1 MEPKPDE
8 FIPTR
13 ASLLERLKDWED
25 NESWQEFFAIYRR
38 LVFGTARKAGLTEVE
53 AEEVVQETLISVAK
67 TIKDFKYDR
76 ERCTFK
82 SWLGH
87 LTRKRVADQFRKR
100 AKQPLIELSSRT
112 GDTQTPV
119 IERIPDEQA
128 ARVEDLWEE
137 EWRTNLIRAAL
148 NSLKTEISGEQFQIF
163 DLYVVRKLKASEVAA
178 AVGVSVGQV
187 YLSKHRVAR
196 LLKREVKRLEA
207 ELNKGMNHA

>member
-1 MEPKPDE
+1 MEE

-13 ASLLERLKDWED
+13 ASLLERLKNWED
-25 NESWQEFFAIYRR
+25 NRSWQEFFAIYRR
-38 LVFGTARKAGLTEVE
+38 LVFGTARKAGLTEAE

-87 LTRKRVADQFRKR
+87 LTRKRIADQFRKR
-100 AKQPLIELSSRT
+100 AKLPLVEPPPDTRA
-112 GDTQTPV
+112 TQTPA
-119 IERIPDEQA
+119 IERIPDDQA
-128 ARVEDLWEE
+128 ASVEDLWEE
-137 EWRTNLIRAAL
+137 EWQTNLIHAAL
-148 NSLKTEISGEQFQIF
+148 NNLKKEISGEQFQIF
-163 DLYVVRKLKASEVAA
+163 DLYAVRKLKAGEVAA

-196 LLKREVKRLEA
+196 LLKKEVKRLEA
-207 ELNKGMNHA
+207 GLNKGMNHA